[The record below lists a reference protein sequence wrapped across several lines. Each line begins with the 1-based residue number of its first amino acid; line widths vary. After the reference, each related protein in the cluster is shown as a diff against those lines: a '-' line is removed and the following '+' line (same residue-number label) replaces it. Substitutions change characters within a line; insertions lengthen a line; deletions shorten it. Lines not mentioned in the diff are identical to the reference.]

1 MFSLKKL
8 SKLNR
13 LKDESSPYLK
23 QHKENP
29 VDWYPWG
36 PEALEKAK
44 REDKVIL
51 VSIGYSA
58 CHWCHV
64 MAHESFE
71 NEQIG
76 ALMSKYFIN
85 IKIDREERPDVDA
98 IYMDALHAMGL
109 RGGWPLNVFL
119 MPDAKPFYGGTY
131 FQPKQW
137 QNLVLGIQNA
147 FENEREKL
155 ESSAAGFAN
164 SLNTKVSDQIASFD
178 KEGNVSLAWTK
189 TEIELLYQ
197 RFDGQF
203 DKERGGMQRAPK
215 FPMPNI
221 WHFLLRAQTQ
231 YQNSEVLS
239 QIRLTLDRVALGGIY
254 DHVGGGWTRYSTD
267 GDWKVPHFEKM
278 LYDNGQLLELY
289 AEAYL
294 YFKRN
299 SIYPESQR
307 LYKWAADKTISWL
320 ETEMQQGDGAFF
332 SALDADSE
340 GVEGKYYTWTVE
352 ETGSL
357 LGKDAKTFN
366 DLYGFSSLGNWEHGQ
381 NILHLECIPGSNEWP
396 VLQRS
401 WDKLAKVAQTRTK
414 PGLDDKLIC
423 SWNGLMLSGL
433 VKAYEAFGDKKVLE
447 LAKRNANYFKVNFTV
462 AVETV
467 DGDKA
472 TGLWHVKNISGFL
485 DDYAAYIKAL
495 CELYQVTFEE
505 EWLQIAESLAK
516 YVKANFYD
524 SEEGLFYYTD
534 IQSEKLIAR
543 KKEIYDNVIPA
554 SNSMLAYS
562 FIDLGHLLSE
572 DDLIEL
578 GNSMFTKIKDMIG
591 TDPSYLSNWASV
603 GLKLDTHVIE
613 VAILGENALEVL
625 IELKEKVNQSV
636 YYAGSRGNSE
646 LPILK
651 DRSRDDGQTYIYV
664 CQNRTCQL
672 PTTSVLKALEMIHGI

>member
-1 MFSLKKL
+1 M
-8 SKLNR
+8 NR

-36 PEALEKAK
+36 EEALEKAK
-44 REDKVIL
+44 QEDKVIL

-71 NEQIG
+71 NDQIG
-76 ALMSKYFIN
+76 ALMSKYFVN

-131 FQPKQW
+131 FPPEQW

-164 SLNTKVSDQIASFD
+164 TLNTKVSDQIASFN
-178 KEGNVSLAWTK
+178 KGGNSSAAWTA
-189 TEIELLYQ
+189 EELNNLFQ
-197 RFDGQF
+197 RFDVQF
-203 DKERGGMQRAPK
+203 DKRKGGMQRAPK

-221 WHFLLRAQTQ
+221 WHFLLRTQ
-231 YQNSEVLS
+231 ARQKNNEVIS
-239 QIRLTLDRVALGGIY
+239 QLRLTLDRIALGGIY

-267 GDWKVPHFEKM
+267 ADWKVPHFEKM

-289 AEAYL
+289 SEAYL
-294 YFKRN
+294 YFKQN
-299 SIYPESQR
+299 DISPKSQQ
-307 LYKWAADKTISWL
+307 LYKWAAEKTILWL
-320 ETEMQQGDGAFF
+320 ETEMQRADGGFY

-340 GVEGKYYTWTVE
+340 GVEGKYYIWTVDE
-352 ETGSL
+352 ISTL
-357 LGKDAKTFN
+357 LGNEATEFM
-366 DLYGFSSLGNWEHGQ
+366 DLYGFLSSGNWEKGQ
-381 NILHLECIPGSNEWP
+381 NILHLESIPEASEWP
-396 VLQRS
+396 LLNIS
-401 WDKLAKVAQTRTK
+401 WEAISKVAQTRIK

-433 VKAYEAFGDKKVLE
+433 IKAYEAFGDTRVLDLARKNAVFFKK
-447 LAKRNANYFKVNFTV
+447 YFIRDVQTEGEEK
-462 AVETV
+462 
-467 DGDKA
+467 GI
-472 TGLWHVKNISGFL
+472 GLWHVTKIPGFL
-485 DDYAAYIKAL
+485 DDYATYIKAL
-495 CELYQVTFEE
+495 CELYQITFEE
-505 EWLQIAESLAK
+505 EWLQIANALAK
-516 YVKANFYD
+516 YVQANFYD

-534 IQSEKLIAR
+534 VQSEKLIAR

-554 SNSMLAYS
+554 SNSILAYGL
-562 FIDLGHLLSE
+562 IDLGHLLS
-572 DDLIEL
+572 DDSLINL
-578 GNSMFTKIKDMIG
+578 GNSMFTKVKGIID

-603 GLKLDTHVIE
+603 GLKLDASIIE
-613 VAILGENALEVL
+613 VAILGTNTLGVL
-625 IELKEKVNQSV
+625 AELKEKVKRPV
-636 YYAGSRGNSE
+636 YYAGSENVSE

-651 DRSRDDGQTYIYV
+651 DRLQNDGQTYIYV

-672 PTTSVLKALEMIHGI
+672 PTTSVSEALEMIHGI

>member
-1 MFSLKKL
+1 M
-8 SKLNR
+8 NR

-23 QHKENP
+23 QHKDNP

-76 ALMSKYFIN
+76 ALMSKYFVN

-131 FQPKQW
+131 FQPQQW

-155 ESSAAGFAN
+155 ETSAAGFAD
-164 SLNTKVSDQIASFD
+164 SLNAKVSDQIASFK
-178 KEGNVSLAWTK
+178 KEGNESLAWTPG
-189 TEIELLYQ
+189 EIELLYQ
-197 RFDGQF
+197 RFDGLF

-221 WHFLLRAQTQ
+221 WHFLLRAQSQ
-231 YQNSEVLS
+231 HQNAEVLK
-239 QIRLTLDRVALGGIY
+239 QLRLTLDRIALGGIY

-267 GDWKVPHFEKM
+267 ADWKVPHFEKM

-294 YFKRN
+294 YFKRHG
-299 SIYPESQR
+299 IYPESQK
-307 LYKWAADKTISWL
+307 LYKWAAEKTVSWL
-320 ETEMQQGDGAFF
+320 ETEMQQGDGGFF

-340 GVEGKYYTWTVE
+340 GAEGKYYTWTVK

-357 LGKDAKTFN
+357 LGEGASVFMDQYAF
-366 DLYGFSSLGNWEHGQ
+366 LSAGNWEHGQ
-381 NILHLECIPGSNEWP
+381 NILHLESIPETDEWP
-396 VLQRS
+396 VLEKA
-401 WDKLAKVAQTRTK
+401 WTKLAKVAQTRIK

-433 VKAYEAFGDKKVLE
+433 VKAYEAFGDKRVLE
-447 LAKRNANYFKVNFTV
+447 LAKKNANYFKVNFTLD
-462 AVETV
+462 VETE
-467 DGDKA
+467 DGDNA

-505 EWLQIAESLAK
+505 EWLQIAKALAK

-524 SEEGLFYYTD
+524 AEEGLFYYTD
-534 IQSEKLIAR
+534 VQSEKLIAR
-543 KKEIYDNVIPA
+543 KKEVYDNVIPA
-554 SNSMLAYS
+554 SNSMLAYGL
-562 FIDLGHLLSE
+562 IDLGHLLS
-572 DDLIEL
+572 DDSLVEL
-578 GNSMFTKIKDMIG
+578 GNSMFTKIKGMIG

-603 GLKLDTHVIE
+603 GLKLDSTVIE
-613 VAILGENALEVL
+613 VAILGENALGVL
-625 IELKEKVNQSV
+625 AELKEKVGQPV
-636 YYAGSRGNSE
+636 YYAGSRGSSE

-651 DRSRDDGQTYIYV
+651 DRAKDDGETYIYV

-672 PTTSVLKALEMIHGI
+672 PTKSVSEALEIIHGI